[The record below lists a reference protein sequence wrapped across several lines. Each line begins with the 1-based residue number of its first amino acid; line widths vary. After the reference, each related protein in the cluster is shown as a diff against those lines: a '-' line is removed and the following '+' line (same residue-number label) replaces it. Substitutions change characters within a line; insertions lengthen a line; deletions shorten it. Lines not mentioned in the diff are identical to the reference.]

1 MLQHHQYNE
10 IHMKYTTV
18 YMYINFTI
26 IINFDATYYSKM
38 N

>member
-10 IHMKYTTV
+10 IHRKYITV
-18 YMYINFTI
+18 YMYINLTI
-26 IINFDATYYSKM
+26 IINIDATYYSKK